1 MTGIYMENQIVALA
15 IGISLIYFI
24 DGLGEVISKKR
35 DTEYKFYYVVCPL
48 DITLVLMYL
57 TVKYLS

>member
-1 MTGIYMENQIVALA
+1 MENQIVALA

-24 DGLGEVISKKR
+24 DGLAEAISNKK
-35 DTEYKFYYVVCPL
+35 DAEYKFCYVVCPL
-48 DITLVLMYL
+48 YITSVLAYL

>member
-1 MTGIYMENQIVALA
+1 MGKQIVALA
-15 IGISLIYFI
+15 MGISLIHFI

-35 DTEYKFYYVVCPL
+35 DTEYKFHYVVCPL
-48 DITLVLMYL
+48 YITLVLMYL

>member
-1 MTGIYMENQIVALA
+1 MENQIVALA

-24 DGLGEVISKKR
+24 DGLEEVISKKR

-48 DITLVLMYL
+48 YITLVLMYL

>member
-1 MTGIYMENQIVALA
+1 MENQIVALA

-24 DGLGEVISKKR
+24 DGLGEVVSKKK
-35 DTEYKFYYVVCPL
+35 DADYKFYYVACPL
-48 DITLVLMYL
+48 YITLVLMYL